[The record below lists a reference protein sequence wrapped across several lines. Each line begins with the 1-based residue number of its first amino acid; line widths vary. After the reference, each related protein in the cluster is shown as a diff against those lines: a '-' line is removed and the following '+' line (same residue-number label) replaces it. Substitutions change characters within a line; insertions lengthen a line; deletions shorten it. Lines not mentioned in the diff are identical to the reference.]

1 MFKTSQKTYK
11 KLYAGQKD
19 FTFIADDI
27 VVVPRASIEIL
38 EQCPPAVRDQINWA
52 VAKGWL
58 QPVANLPDD
67 ELMWEN
73 LKK

>member
-1 MFKTSQKTYK
+1 MFTTSQKTYK

-19 FTFIADDI
+19 FTFIADGI
-27 VVVPRASIEIL
+27 LAVPRASIEIL
-38 EQCPPAVRDQINWA
+38 EQCPQAVRDQINWA

-73 LKK
+73 LQK

>member
-19 FTFIADDI
+19 FTFSPDNITL
-27 VVVPRASIEIL
+27 VPRASIQIL
-38 EQCPPAVRDQINWA
+38 EQCPSAVQDQINWA
-52 VAKGWL
+52 VANGWL
-58 QPVANLPDD
+58 QPVAHLPDE

>member
-11 KLYAGQKD
+11 KLYAGHND
-19 FTFIADDI
+19 FTFSPDGI
-27 VVVPRASIEIL
+27 VVVPRATIEIL
-38 EQCPPAVRDQINWA
+38 EQCPQAVRDQIGWA
-52 VAKGWL
+52 MAKGWL